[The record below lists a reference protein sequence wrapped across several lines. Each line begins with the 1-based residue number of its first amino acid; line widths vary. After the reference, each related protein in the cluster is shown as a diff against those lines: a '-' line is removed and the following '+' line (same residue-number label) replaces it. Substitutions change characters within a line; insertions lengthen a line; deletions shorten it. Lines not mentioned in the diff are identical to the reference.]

1 MLVFGVLLMTRA
13 GAAMQIAVDWTSG
26 IRIDR
31 GLGGVWLGSTAESS
45 REGIVSTEIDWVFRD
60 DIAGRGF
67 RELSWRG
74 VRADSLPDEFRLD
87 GSVE

>member
-1 MLVFGVLLMTRA
+1 M
-13 GAAMQIAVDWTSG
+13 
-26 IRIDR
+26 
-31 GLGGVWLGSTAESS
+31 
-45 REGIVSTEIDWVFRD
+45 STEIDWVFRD
-60 DIAGRGF
+60 DIAGWGF

>member
-1 MLVFGVLLMTRA
+1 M
-13 GAAMQIAVDWTSG
+13 DK
-26 IRIDR
+26 DR
-31 GLGGVWLGSTAESS
+31 SWSGGVASLGS

-60 DIAGRGF
+60 DIAGWGF